1 MKNIFRIALL
11 FFLAACGQKEKSINN
26 GEIVDSLQPKITLAI
41 KPIDTLVDSSGLIIP
56 GKSIGQVY
64 LNERGDSIF
73 SKLGKP
79 DTGDAAMGKS
89 VSIYKNKENGSEFK
103 IYFITNMGEPDEAPR
118 AKLFHTNSSFFS
130 TENNLRIGSNLE
142 EIKKY
147 FPDLKHLAVITID
160 KESLQLYDAVKE
172 GIAFEINSENICKG
186 ITLHLGGEVLQPTY
200 LPFYQ
205 SFELIKK

>member
-11 FFLAACGQKEKSINN
+11 VFLGACGQKEKSINN

-103 IYFITNMGEPDEAPR
+103 IYFITNMGEPAEAP
-118 AKLFHTNSSFFS
+118 
-130 TENNLRIGSNLE
+130 
-142 EIKKY
+142 
-147 FPDLKHLAVITID
+147 
-160 KESLQLYDAVKE
+160 SLQLYDTVKE
-172 GIAFEINSENICKG
+172 GIAFEINTENICKG
-186 ITLHLGGEVLQPTY
+186 ITLHLGGEALQPTY